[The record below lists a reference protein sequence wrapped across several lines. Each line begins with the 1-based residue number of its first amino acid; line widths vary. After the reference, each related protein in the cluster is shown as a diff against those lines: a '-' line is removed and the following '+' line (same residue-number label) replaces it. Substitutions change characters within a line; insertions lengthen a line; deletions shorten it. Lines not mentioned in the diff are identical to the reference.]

1 MPIVQM
7 RKLRVKATSLPGP
20 SVASLPSMLPVI
32 HVKHPHLGAW
42 SWPRASRCPAS
53 DSGSRRGLVSQKQG
67 RGKQEAAMGTGEP
80 LCTPGTDTSHPQGP
94 CLPRQSTAR
103 PLASSSGKLLWTEP
117 RSAPTSPTH
126 TAPPPELPQLC
137 PRELH
142 GLRPL
147 SSTQHPSPTP
157 R

>member
-80 LCTPGTDTSHPQGP
+80 LCTPGTDTCRPQGP

-103 PLASSSGKLLWTEP
+103 PLAPSSGSFSGLSHSL
-117 RSAPTSPTH
+117 
-126 TAPPPELPQLC
+126 PPPLPPTLLLPRNC
-137 PRELH
+137 P
-142 GLRPL
+142 
-147 SSTQHPSPTP
+147 SSALVSCMD
-157 R
+157 